1 MRELRGAP
9 AAAALLE
16 NTAKDIACLSSR
28 GIVPCLGVV
37 RIGQNPSDISYEKGI
52 IKRFEGMNARV
63 QITLLDEKCT
73 EDEAERAIQALNA
86 DKAVHGI
93 LLFLPVPKHLNAFAL
108 RSLIDPQKDVDGANP
123 LSAGLLATGR
133 DCFAPCTA
141 AAVTEL
147 ISYYNI
153 PISGRDVCVVGR
165 SAVVGRPLATLLINL
180 NATVTVCHTKTT
192 DLARHTRAADII
204 VACAGSPAMLKED
217 MVNEESCVIDVGTS
231 LMEGKIVGDVS
242 IAARE
247 KAAACSPVP
256 GGVGALTTTLLLK
269 HTVESAKR
277 G

>member
-16 NTAKDIACLSSR
+16 NVAKDIAELSSR

-52 IKRFEGMNARV
+52 IKRFEGMKASVRLT
-63 QITLLDEKCT
+63 QLDENCT
-73 EDEAERAIQALNA
+73 QDEAEQAIRSLND
-86 DKAVHGI
+86 DKTVHGI

-108 RSLIDPQKDVDGANP
+108 RSLIDPKKDVDGANP

-147 ISYYNI
+147 ISYYDI
-153 PISGRDVCVVGR
+153 PLSGRDVCVVGR

-192 DLARHTRAADII
+192 DLAAHTKAADII
-204 VACAGSPAMLKED
+204 VACAGSPAMLSEN
-217 MVNEESCVIDVGTS
+217 MVNETSYVIDVGTS
-231 LMEGKIVGDVS
+231 LFEGKIVGDVS
-242 IAARE
+242 AEARE

-256 GGVGALTTTLLLK
+256 GGVGALTTSVLLK